1 MSATSAA
8 AAGCDQYPR
17 LSSLGT
23 RRARRN
29 IPTVASHRKE
39 VKKKEGRR
47 TRAGEGEKSRRILRV
62 CGNRTSPKTLA
73 PSFSASF
80 PPPFFLSR
88 KPCRPRNER
97 GREGNHV
104 AGTPTN
110 IEWADGQRRERES
123 TARALLCVHSPSE
136 ARHDTYAHT
145 RRRARR
151 ACVRWLRLCAPSC
164 THVQQASVTV

>member
-1 MSATSAA
+1 MRVKQRTHTKRQPVPREIMSATSAA

-39 VKKKEGRR
+39 VKKRRKKDARGRWAR
-47 TRAGEGEKSRRILRV
+47 RGGDGEEEESRRILRV

-80 PPPFFLSR
+80 PPPFFLSWN
-88 KPCRPRNER
+88 PCRPRNER
-97 GREGNHV
+97 PRGESRGRDSDEYRVGGWPEERKREHC
-104 AGTPTN
+104 ARTFTC
-110 IEWADGQRRERES
+110 AFSQRG
-123 TARALLCVHSPSE
+123 
-136 ARHDTYAHT
+136 
-145 RRRARR
+145 
-151 ACVRWLRLCAPSC
+151 
-164 THVQQASVTV
+164 